1 MRSKQDVTILEA
13 RSRPGG
19 RVLTLRDTFDDG
31 LYADAG
37 AARIADVHRYT
48 LYWAKRFGLRLE
60 AMYPSSG
67 QLIEQAAG
75 RVVPIDAAWL
85 SSHDVHCMVTGHDP
99 WRATFTHSRS
109 VRRVVRHSFTQ
120 SYWYRIRGGTDL
132 LPHQFAAAL
141 GQRIEYGAVVTELE
155 QDSSGVNISY
165 RRRGKDYMRRA
176 ELVICAL
183 PHTTLRHIRV
193 SPAFTPAKA
202 HMIEQS
208 GQHESSIRIFVQV
221 ADDSCLAPHWNGY
234 GATEDRIEI
243 WHPTFTMPTRR
254 RLLALYAQ
262 ADCAKPW
269 IALDVD
275 RRLEM
280 AAARLDE
287 LFPGVLR
294 SYERAAQVCWDEEP
308 WSLGA
313 QSHASALSDV
323 ERQCAARAE
332 GRIHFAGEHTSHGWM
347 DGALESGHRVAREIL
362 DTLRRTPSM
371 QVLRPQPEVTTHPV
385 AAASVATAPAQL
397 TFPNSASSAWDIRR
411 FR

>member
-1 MRSKQDVTILEA
+1 
-13 RSRPGG
+13 
-19 RVLTLRDTFDDG
+19 
-31 LYADAG
+31 
-37 AARIADVHRYT
+37 
-48 LYWAKRFGLRLE
+48 
-60 AMYPSSG
+60 
-67 QLIEQAAG
+67 
-75 RVVPIDAAWL
+75 VVPIDAAWL

-141 GQRIEYGAVVTELE
+141 GPRIEYGAVVTELE

-165 RRRGKDYMRRA
+165 SRRGKDYMRRA

-183 PHTTLRHIRV
+183 PFTTLRHVRV

-202 HMIEQS
+202 QMIEQS
-208 GQHESSIRIFVQV
+208 GQHESSIRMFVQV

-243 WHPTFTMPTRR
+243 WQPTFTMPTRR

-313 QSHASALSDV
+313 QSHASAMSDV
-323 ERQCAARAE
+323 EKRCASRAE

-347 DGALESGHRVAREIL
+347 DGALESGHRVTREIL
-362 DTLRRTPSM
+362 DTLRRTPSR

-385 AAASVATAPAQL
+385 AAASVAIEREAM
-397 TFPNSASSAWDIRR
+397 S
-411 FR
+411 